1 MAWGDL
7 PSLGFGGS
15 FSAYTPPTDWGAVI
29 NKGAEV
35 LKMGLDIRQ
44 AIRAPQNSP
53 LPPSGGTT
61 LERNLTQN
69 ESSGNNTESGLSTPV
84 ILIGGGLTITA
95 LFLVLKK

>member
-1 MAWGDL
+1 MAWDSL

-35 LKMGLDIRQ
+35 LKMGLDIRT

-53 LPPSGGTT
+53 LPPSSGST
-61 LERNLTQN
+61 LERNLTAN
-69 ESSGNNTESGLSTPV
+69 ESAGGNESSGLSTPV
-84 ILIGGGLTITA
+84 LLIGGGLAITA